1 MRSADDQAK
10 GIARTMWPGTRRA
23 CLLAV
28 VMWLPLIGT
37 LAAQET
43 SGRITLY
50 ETSANQ
56 YRELAGKAAGER
68 RNCLLTWAAYYDSLA
83 AGLRSGSAALAKPS
97 QDSECKKVSTT
108 AATEQG
114 AQAAPAPIRAQS
126 PAAELFD
133 GLRYDMVTA
142 ASGAKSLSPEIRTK
156 LDALDLI
163 LNDITAAAPERRA
176 RYLEEFLTASAS
188 VVGALPDHPYKVG
201 LLSLR
206 TAAFQELNRADAGR
220 VSARQLFEA
229 GGAKGEGPTLRQFMA
244 TLERQGWLAQGGG
257 APAPAT
263 GPSAAKTPAATPV
276 ATPSAASTTTDLSSL
291 AGSVWSGTL
300 VAQFRNR
307 KEAARYNMDIHFAK
321 GGGGKAIYR
330 NFNPVLAWTQ
340 SGSQAAVK
348 MELVAGCV
356 LSLDLVT
363 GDGTLSGVGNW
374 NNIPRDDECVKAAGG
389 IASGST
395 PFTRQ
400 LAVPREFS
408 ATRIAFAPNDVRPV
422 ADKPAGTPRNAPVAV
437 SRVAPVYPPKAEQLS
452 LAGWVVVLFTV
463 AADGRV
469 KDAVVRESTS
479 SLFNEAALTAVSQ
492 WQYKP
497 PTNKKG
503 VPTDRP
509 GVSVVITF
517 KVPD

>member
-1 MRSADDQAK
+1 MRPADVEAK
-10 GIARTMWPGTRRA
+10 GVARITSPGKGRA
-23 CLLAV
+23 GLLAG
-28 VMWLPLIGT
+28 VMCVPLCGT
-37 LAAQET
+37 LAAQE
-43 SGRITLY
+43 
-50 ETSANQ
+50 A
-56 YRELAGKAAGER
+56 
-68 RNCLLTWAAYYDSLA
+68 
-83 AGLRSGSAALAKPS
+83 
-97 QDSECKKVSTT
+97 TT
-108 AATEQG
+108 QQG
-114 AQAAPAPIRAQS
+114 AQAATAPIRAQS

-133 GLRYDMVTA
+133 GLRYDMVQA
-142 ASGAKSLSPEIRTK
+142 ASGAKNLSPEIRTK

-176 RYLEEFLTASAS
+176 RFLEEFLKASAP
-188 VVGALPDHPYKVG
+188 VVSALPSHPYKVG

-206 TAAFQELNRADAGR
+206 TAAFQELNRVDDGR
-220 VSARQLFEA
+220 VAARQLAEA
-229 GGAKGEGPTLRQFMA
+229 GAAKGEGPTLRQFMA
-244 TLERQGWLAQGGG
+244 TLERQGWLAQGGV
-257 APAPAT
+257 APAPAAS
-263 GPSAAKTPAATPV
+263 PSAANAP
-276 ATPSAASTTTDLSSL
+276 TTTPGGDVSLS
-291 AGSVWSGTL
+291 GSVWSGTL

-307 KEAARYNMDIHFAK
+307 KEAARYNVDIHFAE

-330 NFNPVLAWTQ
+330 NFNPALAWTQ
-340 SGSQAAVK
+340 SGSRAAVK

-363 GDGTLSGVGNW
+363 EDGKLSGVGNW

-389 IASGST
+389 IASGSM

-408 ATRIAFAPNDVRPV
+408 ATRIAFAPKGVRSV
-422 ADKPAGTPRNAPVAV
+422 ASKPAGNPRNDPVAV

-452 LAGWVVVLFTV
+452 LEGWVVVLFTV

-479 SLFNEAALTAVSQ
+479 NLFDEAALTAVSQ

-509 GVSVVITF
+509 GLSVVITF

>member
-1 MRSADDQAK
+1 MRSADNEAK
-10 GIARTMWPGTRRA
+10 GIARMTWPGKGRG
-23 CLLAV
+23 CLLAGL
-28 VMWLPLIGT
+28 MWVPLIGT
-37 LAAQET
+37 LAAQEAG
-43 SGRITLY
+43 GRITLY

-56 YRELAGKAAGER
+56 YRELAGKASGER

-83 AGLRSGSAALAKPS
+83 AGLRSGSPPLARPN
-97 QDSECKKVSTT
+97 QDSECKKVSST
-108 AATEQG
+108 AGTEQA
-114 AQAAPAPIRAQS
+114 AQSAPSPIPARS

-133 GLRYDMVTA
+133 GLRYDMVQA
-142 ASGAKSLSPEIRTK
+142 ASGAKDPPPEIRTK

-176 RYLEEFLTASAS
+176 RYLEEFLTASAP
-188 VVGALPDHPYKVG
+188 VVSALPSHPYKVG

-206 TAAFQELNRADAGR
+206 TAAFQELNRVDAGR

-229 GGAKGEGPTLRQFMA
+229 GGAKGEGATLRQFMA
-244 TLERQGWLAQGGG
+244 TLERQGWLAQGG
-257 APAPAT
+257 APARAA
-263 GPSAAKTPAATPV
+263 GPSAANPPAATPV
-276 ATPSAASTTTDLSSL
+276 ATPASAPTARDLSSL

-307 KEAARYNMDIHFAK
+307 KEAARYDMDIHFAE

-348 MELVAGCV
+348 MELVAGCI

-363 GDGTLSGVGNW
+363 EDGALSGVGNW
-374 NNIPRDDECVKAAGG
+374 NNIPRDDACVKAAGG
-389 IASGST
+389 IPSGST

-408 ATRIAFAPNDVRPV
+408 ATRIAFAPKGVRPV
-422 ADKPAGTPRNAPVAV
+422 ADKPAGTPRNGPVAV

-452 LAGWVVVLFTV
+452 LEGWVVVLFTV

-479 SLFNEAALTAVSQ
+479 NLFDEAALTAVSQ

-517 KVPD
+517 KIPD